1 MKISPRSTGLI
12 AAVITVVIW
21 TSFIVIAR
29 ASASHNLLPLDIGFL
44 RILGA
49 SSVLLPWGWWLMRGP
64 RQTGTATCSF
74 LGLSPLPWRITAATG
89 LFGGLLY
96 AVLAYSGFFYAPA
109 LHASVLLPGSLPLWT
124 SLLAMLI
131 LKDPIST
138 NRAFGLACIVV
149 GDVLVGGAS
158 LLKAFEGGEV
168 WKGDVLFMSA
178 AMCWGMYSVL
188 VRRQGLNAIHAT
200 MAITAFACVTF
211 VPIYGVSAWLG
222 WIPSHLATAPL
233 NELWFQAV
241 FQGVGSVAISGITF
255 NMMIR
260 HYGPVRS
267 TMITA
272 LVPGLSALGAL
283 AVLGEP
289 MHLNV
294 LAGLALVTCG
304 ILFGVRKA

>member
-1 MKISPRSTGLI
+1 MKLSPRSIGLI
-12 AAVITVVIW
+12 AAITTVLIW

-49 SSVLLPWGWWLMRGP
+49 STVLLPWGWWLMRGP

-124 SLLAMLI
+124 SLLAMVI
-131 LKDPIST
+131 LKDPISK
-138 NRAFGLACIVV
+138 NRAIGLACIVV

-211 VPIYGVSAWLG
+211 VPIYGVSAWMG

-233 NELWFQAV
+233 SELWFQAM

-289 MHLNV
+289 MQLNV

>member
-1 MKISPRSTGLI
+1 M
-12 AAVITVVIW
+12 AAVTTVLIW

-29 ASASHNLLPLDIGFL
+29 ASTSHNLLPLDIGFL

-49 SSVLLPWGWWLMRGP
+49 STVLLPWGWWLKREP
-64 RQTGTATCSF
+64 RKAGTAKGSF
-74 LGLSPLPWRITAATG
+74 FGLSPLPWRITAAAG

-124 SLLAMLI
+124 SLLAMVI
-131 LKDPIST
+131 LKDPISQ
-138 NRAFGLACIVV
+138 NRGIGLACILV

-158 LLKAFEGGEV
+158 LLKAFDGTEV

-178 AMCWGMYSVL
+178 AICWSMYSVL
-188 VRRQGLNAIHAT
+188 VRRDSLNAIRAT
-200 MAITAFACVTF
+200 VAITAFACVTF
-211 VPIYGVSAWLG
+211 VPTYGVAAWLG
-222 WIPSHLATAPL
+222 WVPSHLATAPVK
-233 NELWFQAV
+233 ELWFQAL
-241 FQGVGSVAISGITF
+241 FQGVGSVAVSGITF

-272 LVPGLSALGAL
+272 LVPGLSALGAV
-283 AVLGEP
+283 AVLNEP

-304 ILFGVRKA
+304 ILFGVRKT

>member
-1 MKISPRSTGLI
+1 M
-12 AAVITVVIW
+12 
-21 TSFIVIAR
+21 
-29 ASASHNLLPLDIGFL
+29 
-44 RILGA
+44 
-49 SSVLLPWGWWLMRGP
+49 
-64 RQTGTATCSF
+64 
-74 LGLSPLPWRITAATG
+74 
-89 LFGGLLY
+89 
-96 AVLAYSGFFYAPA
+96 
-109 LHASVLLPGSLPLWT
+109 
-124 SLLAMLI
+124 LAMLI

>member
-1 MKISPRSTGLI
+1 MKLSPRSVGLI
-12 AAVITVVIW
+12 AAITTVLIW

-49 SSVLLPWGWWLMRGP
+49 STVLLPWGWWLMRGP

-124 SLLAMLI
+124 SLLAMVI
-131 LKDPIST
+131 LKDPISK
-138 NRAFGLACIVV
+138 NRAMGLACIVA

-158 LLKAFEGGEV
+158 LLKAFDGGEV

-211 VPIYGVSAWLG
+211 VPIYGVSAWMG

-289 MHLNV
+289 MQLNV

>member
-1 MKISPRSTGLI
+1 MKLSPRSIGLI
-12 AAVITVVIW
+12 AAITTVLIW

-49 SSVLLPWGWWLMRGP
+49 STVLLPWGWWLMRGP

-124 SLLAMLI
+124 SLLAMVI
-131 LKDPIST
+131 LKDPISK
-138 NRAFGLACIVV
+138 NRAMGLACIVV

-211 VPIYGVSAWLG
+211 VPIYGVSAWMG

-289 MHLNV
+289 MQLNV

>member
-1 MKISPRSTGLI
+1 MI

-21 TSFIVIAR
+21 TLFIVIAR

-49 SSVLLPWGWWLMRGP
+49 STVLLPWGWWLMRGP

-138 NRAFGLACIVV
+138 NRAFGLACIVA

-158 LLKAFEGGEV
+158 LLKAFDGGEV

-211 VPIYGVSAWLG
+211 VPIYGVSAWMG

-233 NELWFQAV
+233 SELWFQAV

-255 NMMIR
+255 NIMIR

-289 MHLNV
+289 MQLNV

>member
-1 MKISPRSTGLI
+1 
-12 AAVITVVIW
+12 
-21 TSFIVIAR
+21 
-29 ASASHNLLPLDIGFL
+29 
-44 RILGA
+44 
-49 SSVLLPWGWWLMRGP
+49 MRGP

-131 LKDPIST
+131 LKDPISK
-138 NRAFGLACIVV
+138 NRAIGLACIVV

-211 VPIYGVSAWLG
+211 VPIYGVSAWMG